1 MHEVGIIEST
11 LAVVRREAEA
21 RRAARVDRL
30 VLRIGVLAGVE
41 PDALRFAFEAC
52 TPGTIA
58 EGAELQIETVPA
70 LAHCRA
76 CTRDFPAGRGILC
89 QCPACGAFSGDLRG
103 GRELE
108 LRRIEFTPLA
118 PSTP

>member
-21 RRAARVDRL
+21 RQAARIERVVIR
-30 VLRIGVLAGVE
+30 VGVLSGAE

-52 TPGTIA
+52 SPGTVA
-58 EGAELQIETVPA
+58 DGAELDIEVVPA
-70 LAHCRA
+70 LAHCRTCA
-76 CTRDFPAGRGILC
+76 RDFTAGSGVLC
-89 QCPACGAFSGDLRG
+89 QCPDCGAFSGDLRS

-108 LRRIEFTPLA
+108 LRRIEFTPLI